1 MGYGAAPDSEAPT
14 GLTHSCLRPPS
25 VTMRSSSANTVR
37 FTSPTNCDSCE
48 CVRLQNTTC
57 TSESD
62 GSDALLPLASCCQNR
77 AFMMI
82 LCLKI
87 PVL

>member
-1 MGYGAAPDSEAPT
+1 
-14 GLTHSCLRPPS
+14 
-25 VTMRSSSANTVR
+25 VR

-77 AFMMI
+77 VFMMI